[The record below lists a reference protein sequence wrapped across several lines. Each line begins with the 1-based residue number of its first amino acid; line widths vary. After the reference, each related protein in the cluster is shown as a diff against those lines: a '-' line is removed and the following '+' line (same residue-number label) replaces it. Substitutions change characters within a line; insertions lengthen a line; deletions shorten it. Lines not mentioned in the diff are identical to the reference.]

1 MKSILTMAWTAD
13 DPSAFDLAA
22 KIARTFGAR
31 LVGLEPPS
39 YGVMSMAWADA
50 GMGAPIGGGLAEDA
64 EERQRVTAV
73 KQAFDDRAKGLT
85 SEWRSADDSGPT
97 AIGTIGRAYDL
108 VVLPQPG
115 ALPKMPESVFETALF
130 DSGRPVLVVPPG
142 FDGMVGKRILFAWN
156 GSTESARAI
165 SLAMPVLAGAET
177 IEVFSVE
184 GAMVPGPSA
193 AEIAESLR
201 SHGLNVTSQH
211 VKPGAKTAGQTIIE
225 RAQGLGADLIV
236 KGAYTQSRLRQM
248 IFGGVT
254 RDLILTSPLP
264 VLFSY

>member
-1 MKSILTMAWTAD
+1 MKSILTMAWTAE
-13 DPSAFDLAA
+13 DPAAFDLAA
-22 KIARTFGAR
+22 KLAKRFGSR

-64 EERQRVTAV
+64 EERQRVAAV
-73 KQAFDDRAKGLT
+73 KQAFDARALGLA
-85 SEWRSADDSGPT
+85 SEWRAADDSGPT
-97 AIGTIGRAYDL
+97 AIGIIGRAYDL
-108 VVLPQPG
+108 IVMPQPG

-130 DSGRPVLVVPPG
+130 NSGRPVLVVPAR
-142 FDGMVGKRILFAWN
+142 FSGMVGKKILFAWN

-165 SLAMPVLAGAET
+165 SLAMPVMSRAES
-177 IEVFSVE
+177 IDVLSVD
-184 GAMVPGPSA
+184 GAMVPGPSS
-193 AEIAESLR
+193 AEIANSLR

-211 VKPGAKTAGQTIIE
+211 VKPGTRSAGQTIVDTAI
-225 RAQGLGADLIV
+225 AGGCDLIV

-248 IFGGVT
+248 IFGGMT
-254 RDLILTSPLP
+254 RHLIMHSPLP